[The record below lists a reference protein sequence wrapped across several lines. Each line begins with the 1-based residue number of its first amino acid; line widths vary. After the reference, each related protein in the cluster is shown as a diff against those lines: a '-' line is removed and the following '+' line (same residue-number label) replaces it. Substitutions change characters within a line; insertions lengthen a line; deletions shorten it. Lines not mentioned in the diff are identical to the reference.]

1 MLTRNPLNK
10 KSAVQHRIQLMNW
23 REKLMNRQD
32 IYSFKNFDFL
42 ASSFARMN
50 GEGRRIDIDAVTG
63 NMSEAQSAWFRERY
77 NHYRKQGLQ
86 LTMSA
91 ARNET
96 DLCA

>member
-1 MLTRNPLNK
+1 ME
-10 KSAVQHRIQLMNW
+10 W

-63 NMSEAQSAWFRERY
+63 NMSEAQSAWFHERY
-77 NHYRKQGLQ
+77 NYYRKQGLQ
-86 LTMSA
+86 QIISA
-91 ARNET
+91 ANSET
-96 DLCA
+96 ELCA